1 MSFSKNVEHFLIPEI
16 TDKPMIFEVFTEQV
30 DENEALY
37 TIRNLE
43 KSTDKIMESI
53 AKKLIVNVAGEEG
66 FEKVK
71 KIIRG
76 R

>member
-1 MSFSKNVEHFLIPEI
+1 LFSLLMLILFASI
-16 TDKPMIFEVFTEQV
+16 SYYARSCGFE
-30 DENEALY
+30 D
-37 TIRNLE
+37 LE

>member
-1 MSFSKNVEHFLIPEI
+1 
-16 TDKPMIFEVFTEQV
+16 MIFEVFTEQV

>member
-1 MSFSKNVEHFLIPEI
+1 MF
-16 TDKPMIFEVFTEQV
+16 FTEQV